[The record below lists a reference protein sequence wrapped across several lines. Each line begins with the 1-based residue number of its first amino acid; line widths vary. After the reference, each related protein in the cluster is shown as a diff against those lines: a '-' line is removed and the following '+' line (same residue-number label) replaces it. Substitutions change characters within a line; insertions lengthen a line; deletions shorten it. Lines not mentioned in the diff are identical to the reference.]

1 MEYWKWN
8 ARNTEKSFDSEV
20 LKKKKNAR
28 DKLFK
33 KFKKSRLLGI
43 F

>member
-8 ARNTEKSFDSEV
+8 ARNTEKCFDSEV
-20 LKKKKNAR
+20 LEKKNAR

-33 KFKKSRLLGI
+33 KFKKSRLQGI

>member
-8 ARNTEKSFDSEV
+8 ARNTEKCFDIEV
-20 LKKKKNAR
+20 LEKKKNAR